1 MTLQCDNMEGSEAKM
16 KKTLILISIFIMML
30 VSCSGKKSSVNTTAN
45 KTIGLPNPVQE
56 STAEDIA
63 KELNVKF
70 AVPDGAKNIR
80 YSIVSGN
87 LAQMDFILNEAECTA
102 RIKRDAE
109 SEDISGFYYNWSN
122 ETPCTVGENAG
133 IAKWQITEVGEV
145 VGICLWQN
153 KASNLTYSVSMK
165 KNADSEKLIALAN
178 AVYITGGAPM
188 TYKMVSMAEGL
199 EIAKN
204 NPDAII
210 VDVRHDDEYKAGH
223 IPGAVLLTMETITA
237 ETAAKVLL
245 DKNQMILI
253 YCRSGRRSKIAA
265 QNLLDLGYTN
275 LIEFGGI
282 LDYKGKVEK

>member
-1 MTLQCDNMEGSEAKM
+1 M
-16 KKTLILISIFIMML
+16 KKTLILISIFMIML
-30 VSCSGKKSSVNTTAN
+30 VSCSGKKSAVNAAAN
-45 KTIGLPNPVQE
+45 KTAGLPNPVQE

-63 KELNVKF
+63 KKLNVKF
-70 AVPDGAKNIR
+70 AVPDDAKNIR
-80 YSIVSGN
+80 YSIIAGK
-87 LAQMDFILNEAECTA
+87 LAQMDFIWNEAECTA
-102 RIKRDAE
+102 RIKPDAE

-145 VGICLWQN
+145 VGICLWQK

-178 AVYITGGAPM
+178 DIYDAGGAPM
-188 TYKMVSMAEGL
+188 TYKMVSMTEGL

-237 ETAAKVLL
+237 ETAAKVLP

-275 LIEFGGI
+275 LIECGGI
-282 LDYKGKVEK
+282 LDYKGKIEE

>member
-1 MTLQCDNMEGSEAKM
+1 M
-16 KKTLILISIFIMML
+16 IML
-30 VSCSGKKSSVNTTAN
+30 VSCSGKKSAVNAAAN
-45 KTIGLPNPVQE
+45 KTIGLPNSVQE

-70 AVPDGAKNIR
+70 AIPDGAKNIR
-80 YSIVSGN
+80 YSVIAGN
-87 LAQMDFILNEAECTA
+87 LAQMDFIWNEAECTA

-109 SEDISGFYYNWSN
+109 SEDISGFYYNWPN

-133 IAKWQITEVGEV
+133 IAKWQKTEVGEV
-145 VGICLWQN
+145 FGICLWQN

-178 AVYITGGAPM
+178 DIYDAGGAPM
-188 TYKMVSMAEGL
+188 TYKMVSMTEGL

-210 VDVRHDDEYKAGH
+210 IDVRRDDEYKAGH

-237 ETAAKVLL
+237 ETAAKVLPN
-245 DKNQMILI
+245 KNQMILI

-282 LDYKGKVEK
+282 LDYKGKVEKQGE

>member
-1 MTLQCDNMEGSEAKM
+1 M
-16 KKTLILISIFIMML
+16 KKTLILISIFMIML
-30 VSCSGKKSSVNTTAN
+30 VSCSGKKSAVNAAAN
-45 KTIGLPNPVQE
+45 KTVGMPNPVQE
-56 STAEDIA
+56 STAEEIT
-63 KELNVKF
+63 ERLNVKF
-70 AVPDGAKNIR
+70 SVPDGAKNIL
-80 YSIVSGN
+80 YSVIAGN
-87 LAQMDFILNEAECTA
+87 LAQMDFIWNEAECTA
-102 RIKRDAE
+102 RIKPDAE

-153 KASNLTYSVSMK
+153 KNSNLTYSVSMK
-165 KNADSEKLIALAN
+165 KNADSEKLIKLAN
-178 AVYITGGAPM
+178 DIYDAGGAPM

-210 VDVRHDDEYKAGH
+210 VDVRRDDEYKSGH

-237 ETAAKVLL
+237 ETAAKVLP

-253 YCRSGRRSKIAA
+253 YCRSGRRSKMAA

>member
-1 MTLQCDNMEGSEAKM
+1 M
-16 KKTLILISIFIMML
+16 KKTLILISIFMMTL
-30 VSCSGKKSSVNTTAN
+30 ASCSGKN
-45 KTIGLPNPVQE
+45 KTADKAPAKQTVGLPKRIHE
-56 STAEDIA
+56 ASAEEIA
-63 KELNVKF
+63 EQLIVKF
-70 AVPDGAKNIR
+70 AVPDGAKDVR
-80 YSIVSGN
+80 YSIIAGN
-87 LAQMDFILNEAECTA
+87 LAQMDFIWNEAECTA
-102 RIKRDAE
+102 RIE
-109 SEDISGFYYNWSN
+109 QNSETEDIFGFYYNWSN

-178 AVYITGGAPM
+178 AVYVTGETSM
-188 TYKMVSMAEGL
+188 TYKMVSMADGL

-210 VDVRHDDEYKAGH
+210 VDVRRDDEYKAGH
-223 IPGAVLLTMETITA
+223 IPGAILLTMETITA
-237 ETAAKVLL
+237 ETAAKVLP
-245 DKNQMILI
+245 DKSQMILI
-253 YCRSGRRSKIAA
+253 YCRSGRRSKIAT

>member
-1 MTLQCDNMEGSEAKM
+1 M
-16 KKTLILISIFIMML
+16 KKTLILISIFVIML
-30 VSCSGKKSSVNTTAN
+30 ISCSGKKSAVNAVAN
-45 KTIGLPNPVQE
+45 KTVGLPNPVQE
-56 STAEDIA
+56 STAEDIV

-80 YSIVSGN
+80 YSIIAGN
-87 LAQMDFILNEAECTA
+87 LAQMDFIWNEAECTA

-153 KASNLTYSVSMK
+153 KTSNLTYSVSMK

-178 AVYITGGAPM
+178 AVYIAGGEPM

-210 VDVRHDDEYKAGH
+210 VDVRRDDEYKAGH

-237 ETAAKVLL
+237 ETAAKVLP
-245 DKNQMILI
+245 DKNQMILV

>member
-1 MTLQCDNMEGSEAKM
+1 MEGSEAKM
-16 KKTLILISIFIMML
+16 KKALILISIFIMIL
-30 VSCSGKKSSVNTTAN
+30 VSCSGKKSAVNTTAN
-45 KTIGLPNPVQE
+45 KTIGLPNPVQK

-80 YSIVSGN
+80 YSIIAGN
-87 LAQMDFILNEAECTA
+87 LAQMDFIWNEAECTA

-109 SEDISGFYYNWSN
+109 TGDISGFYYNWSN

-237 ETAAKVLL
+237 KTAAKVLP
-245 DKNQMILI
+245 DKSQMILI
-253 YCRSGRRSKIAA
+253 YCRSGRRSKISA
-265 QNLLDLGYTN
+265 QTLLELGYTN

>member
-1 MTLQCDNMEGSEAKM
+1 M
-16 KKTLILISIFIMML
+16 KKTLILISIFMIML
-30 VSCSGKKSSVNTTAN
+30 ISCSGKKSAVNAAAN
-45 KTIGLPNPVQE
+45 KTAGLPNPVQE

-63 KELNVKF
+63 KKLNVKF
-70 AVPDGAKNIR
+70 AVPDDAKNIR
-80 YSIVSGN
+80 YSIIAGN
-87 LAQMDFILNEAECTA
+87 LAQMDFIWNEAECTA

-178 AVYITGGAPM
+178 AVYIAGGEPM

-210 VDVRHDDEYKAGH
+210 VDVRRDDEYKAGH
-223 IPGAVLLTMETITA
+223 IPGAVLLTMETITE
-237 ETAAKVLL
+237 ETAAKVLSN
-245 DKNQMILI
+245 KNQMILI

>member
-1 MTLQCDNMEGSEAKM
+1 MEGSEAKM
-16 KKTLILISIFIMML
+16 KKTLILISIFMIML
-30 VSCSGKKSSVNTTAN
+30 VSCSGKKSAVNTTAN
-45 KTIGLPNPVQE
+45 KTVGMPNPVQE

-80 YSIVSGN
+80 YSIIAGN
-87 LAQMDFILNEAECTA
+87 LAQMDFIWNEAECTA

-109 SEDISGFYYNWSN
+109 SEDISGFYYNWPN

-133 IAKWQITEVGEV
+133 IAKWKITEVGEV

-165 KNADSEKLIALAN
+165 KNADSEKLVALAN
-178 AVYITGGAPM
+178 DIYDAGGMPM
-188 TYKMVSMAEGL
+188 TYKMVSMSEGI

-223 IPGAVLLTMETITA
+223 IPGAVLLTMETITE
-237 ETAAKVLL
+237 ETAAKVLP

-253 YCRSGRRSKIAA
+253 YCRSGRRSKISA
-265 QNLLDLGYTN
+265 QTLLELGYTN

>member
-1 MTLQCDNMEGSEAKM
+1 M
-16 KKTLILISIFIMML
+16 KKTLILILIFMIML
-30 VSCSGKKSSVNTTAN
+30 VSCSGKKSAVNAAAN
-45 KTIGLPNPVQE
+45 KTAGLPNPVQE
-56 STAEDIA
+56 STAEEIT
-63 KELNVKF
+63 KRLNVKF

-80 YSIVSGN
+80 YSMIAGN
-87 LAQMDFILNEAECTA
+87 LAQMDFIWNEAECTA

-178 AVYITGGAPM
+178 DIYDAGGAPM
-188 TYKMVSMAEGL
+188 TYKMVSMTEGL

-237 ETAAKVLL
+237 ETAAKVLP
-245 DKNQMILI
+245 DKKQMILI

-282 LDYKGKVEK
+282 LDNKGKVEK

>member
-1 MTLQCDNMEGSEAKM
+1 M
-16 KKTLILISIFIMML
+16 KKTLILISIFMIMI
-30 VSCSGKKSSVNTTAN
+30 VSCSGKKPAVNADAN
-45 KTIGLPNPVQE
+45 KTVGLPNPVQE
-56 STAEDIA
+56 STAEEITNR
-63 KELNVKF
+63 LNVKF
-70 AVPDGAKNIR
+70 AVPDNAKNIR
-80 YSIVSGN
+80 YSIIAGN
-87 LAQMDFILNEAECTA
+87 LAQMDFIWNEAECTA
-102 RIKRDAE
+102 RIKRNAE

-133 IAKWQITEVGEV
+133 IVKWQITEVGEA

-165 KNADSEKLIALAN
+165 KNADCEKLIALAN
-178 AVYITGGAPM
+178 DIYDAGGAPM
-188 TYKMVSMAEGL
+188 TYKMISMAEGL

-237 ETAAKVLL
+237 ETAAKVLP

-253 YCRSGRRSKIAA
+253 YCRSGRRSKMAA

-275 LIEFGGI
+275 LIEIGGI

>member
-1 MTLQCDNMEGSEAKM
+1 M
-16 KKTLILISIFIMML
+16 IML
-30 VSCSGKKSSVNTTAN
+30 VSCSGKKTAVNTTAN
-45 KTIGLPNPVQE
+45 KTVGLPNPVQE

-70 AVPDGAKNIR
+70 AVPDAAKNIR
-80 YSIVSGN
+80 YSIIAGN
-87 LAQMDFILNEAECTA
+87 LAQMDFIWNEAECTA

-109 SEDISGFYYNWSN
+109 LEDISGFYYNWSN

-178 AVYITGGAPM
+178 DIYDEGGMPM
-188 TYKMVSMAEGL
+188 TYKMVSIAEGL

-223 IPGAVLLTMETITA
+223 IPGAVLLTMETITE
-237 ETAAKVLL
+237 ETAAKVLPN
-245 DKNQMILI
+245 KSQMILI

-265 QNLLDLGYTN
+265 QTLLELGYTN

>member
-1 MTLQCDNMEGSEAKM
+1 M
-16 KKTLILISIFIMML
+16 KKTLILISIFMIML
-30 VSCSGKKSSVNTTAN
+30 VSCSGKKTAVNTTAN

-56 STAEDIA
+56 STAEDIT

-80 YSIVSGN
+80 YSIIAGN
-87 LAQMDFILNEAECTA
+87 LAQMDFIWNEAECTA

-109 SEDISGFYYNWSN
+109 TEDISGFYYNWSN

-133 IAKWQITEVGEV
+133 ISKWQITEVGEV

-223 IPGAVLLTMETITA
+223 IPEAVLLTMETITE
-237 ETAAKVLL
+237 ETAAKVLP

-275 LIEFGGI
+275 IIEFGGI

>member
-1 MTLQCDNMEGSEAKM
+1 M
-16 KKTLILISIFIMML
+16 KKTLILISIFMIML
-30 VSCSGKKSSVNTTAN
+30 VSCSGKKTAVNTTAN
-45 KTIGLPNPVQE
+45 KTVGLPNPVQE
-56 STAEDIA
+56 STAEEIT
-63 KELNVKF
+63 ERLNVKF
-70 AVPDGAKNIR
+70 AIPDGAKNIR
-80 YSIVSGN
+80 YSIIAGN
-87 LAQMDFILNEAECTA
+87 LAQMDFIWNEAECTA
-102 RIKRDAE
+102 RIQRNAE
-109 SEDISGFYYNWSN
+109 TEDISGFYYNWSN

-178 AVYITGGAPM
+178 AVYIAGATPM
-188 TYKMVSMAEGL
+188 SYKMVSKTDGL

-210 VDVRHDDEYKAGH
+210 VDVRRDDEYKAGH

-237 ETAAKVLL
+237 ETAAKVLP

-253 YCRSGRRSKIAA
+253 YCRSGGRSKIAA

>member
-1 MTLQCDNMEGSEAKM
+1 M

-30 VSCSGKKSSVNTTAN
+30 VSCSGKKSAVNTTAN

-87 LAQMDFILNEAECTA
+87 LVQMDFILNEAECTA

-165 KNADSEKLIALAN
+165 KNADSEKLVALAN
-178 AVYITGGAPM
+178 DIYDEGGMPM

-237 ETAAKVLL
+237 ETAAKVLP
-245 DKNQMILI
+245 DKSQMILI

-265 QNLLDLGYTN
+265 QTLLELGYTN

>member
-1 MTLQCDNMEGSEAKM
+1 M
-16 KKTLILISIFIMML
+16 KKTLILISIFMIML
-30 VSCSGKKSSVNTTAN
+30 VSCSGKKSAVNAAAN
-45 KTIGLPNPVQE
+45 KTAGLPNPVQE
-56 STAEDIA
+56 STAEEIT
-63 KELNVKF
+63 KRLNVKF

-80 YSIVSGN
+80 YSMIAGN
-87 LAQMDFILNEAECTA
+87 LAQMDFIWNEAECTA

-178 AVYITGGAPM
+178 DIYDAGGAPM
-188 TYKMVSMAEGL
+188 TYKMVSMTEGL

-210 VDVRHDDEYKAGH
+210 VDVRRDDEYKAGH

-237 ETAAKVLL
+237 ETAAKVLP

>member
-1 MTLQCDNMEGSEAKM
+1 M
-16 KKTLILISIFIMML
+16 KKTLILISIFMIML
-30 VSCSGKKSSVNTTAN
+30 VSCSGKKTAVNTTVN
-45 KTIGLPNPVQE
+45 KTVGLPNPVQE
-56 STAEDIA
+56 STAEEIT
-63 KELNVKF
+63 ERLNVKF
-70 AVPDGAKNIR
+70 AIPDGAKNIR
-80 YSIVSGN
+80 YSIIAGK
-87 LAQMDFILNEAECTA
+87 LAQMDFIWNEAECTA
-102 RIKRDAE
+102 RIQRNAE
-109 SEDISGFYYNWSN
+109 SKDISGFYYNWSN
-122 ETPCTVGENAG
+122 ETPCTIGENAG

-165 KNADSEKLIALAN
+165 
-178 AVYITGGAPM
+178 TF
-188 TYKMVSMAEGL
+188 KMISMAEGI

-210 VDVRHDDEYKAGH
+210 VDVRRDDEYKAGH

-237 ETAAKVLL
+237 ETAAKVLP
-245 DKNQMILI
+245 DKDQMILI

>member
-1 MTLQCDNMEGSEAKM
+1 M
-16 KKTLILISIFIMML
+16 KKTLILISIFMMTL
-30 VSCSGKKSSVNTTAN
+30 ASCSGKN
-45 KTIGLPNPVQE
+45 KTGENAPGKQTVGLPNPIHE
-56 STAEDIA
+56 SSAEEI
-63 KELNVKF
+63 EEQLNIKF
-70 AVPDGAKNIR
+70 AVPNSAKDVR
-80 YSIVSGN
+80 YSIIAEN
-87 LAQMDFILNEAECTA
+87 LAQMDFIWNEAECTA

-153 KASNLTYSVSMK
+153 KASNLTYNVSMK
-165 KNADSEKLIALAN
+165 KKADSEKLIALAN
-178 AVYITGGAPM
+178 AVYVTGETPM

-199 EIAKN
+199 EIAKK

-210 VDVRHDDEYKAGH
+210 VDVRRDDEYKAGH

-237 ETAAKVLL
+237 ETAAKVLP
-245 DKNQMILI
+245 DKDQMILI
-253 YCRSGRRSKIAA
+253 YCRSGRRSKISA
-265 QNLLDLGYTN
+265 QTLLELGYTN

-282 LDYKGKVEK
+282 LDYKGKIEK

>member
-1 MTLQCDNMEGSEAKM
+1 
-16 KKTLILISIFIMML
+16 
-30 VSCSGKKSSVNTTAN
+30 
-45 KTIGLPNPVQE
+45 
-56 STAEDIA
+56 
-63 KELNVKF
+63 
-70 AVPDGAKNIR
+70 
-80 YSIVSGN
+80 
-87 LAQMDFILNEAECTA
+87 MDFIWNEAECTA
-102 RIKRDAE
+102 RIKPDAE

-178 AVYITGGAPM
+178 DIYDAGGAPM

-210 VDVRHDDEYKAGH
+210 VDVRRDDEYKSGH

-237 ETAAKVLL
+237 ETAAKVLP

-253 YCRSGRRSKIAA
+253 YCRSGRRSKMAA

>member
-1 MTLQCDNMEGSEAKM
+1 MEGSEAKM
-16 KKTLILISIFIMML
+16 KKTLILISIFMIML
-30 VSCSGKKSSVNTTAN
+30 VSCSGKKSAVNTTAN

-70 AVPDGAKNIR
+70 AVPDGAKNIH
-80 YSIVSGN
+80 YSIIEGK
-87 LAQMDFILNEAECTA
+87 LAQMDFIWNEAECTA
-102 RIKRDAE
+102 RIQRAAE

-122 ETPCTVGENAG
+122 ETPCTVGANAG

-188 TYKMVSMAEGL
+188 TYKMVSMSEGI

-223 IPGAVLLTMETITA
+223 IPGAVLLTMETITE

-275 LIEFGGI
+275 IIEFGGI

>member
-1 MTLQCDNMEGSEAKM
+1 M
-16 KKTLILISIFIMML
+16 KKTLILISIFMIML
-30 VSCSGKKSSVNTTAN
+30 VSCSGKKSAVNTTAN

-80 YSIVSGN
+80 YSIIAGN

-178 AVYITGGAPM
+178 AVYIAGGVPM

-223 IPGAVLLTMETITA
+223 IPGAVLLTMETITE
-237 ETAAKVLL
+237 ETAAKVLP

-253 YCRSGRRSKIAA
+253 YCRSGRRSKIAT

>member
-1 MTLQCDNMEGSEAKM
+1 M
-16 KKTLILISIFIMML
+16 KKTLILISIFMIML
-30 VSCSGKKSSVNTTAN
+30 VSCSGKKSAVNTTAN

-80 YSIVSGN
+80 YSIIAGN
-87 LAQMDFILNEAECTA
+87 LAQMDFIWNEAECTA

-109 SEDISGFYYNWSN
+109 SEDISGFYYNWPN
-122 ETPCTVGENAG
+122 ETPCTVGANAG
-133 IAKWQITEVGEV
+133 IVKWQITEVGEV

-199 EIAKN
+199 EIVKN

-223 IPGAVLLTMETITA
+223 IPGAVLLTMETIT
-237 ETAAKVLL
+237 EKTAAKVLP

-265 QNLLDLGYTN
+265 QTLLELGYTN

>member
-1 MTLQCDNMEGSEAKM
+1 M
-16 KKTLILISIFIMML
+16 KKTLILISIFMIML
-30 VSCSGKKSSVNTTAN
+30 VSCSGKKSPVNAAAN
-45 KTIGLPNPVQE
+45 KTVDLPNPVQE

-80 YSIVSGN
+80 YSIIAGN
-87 LAQMDFILNEAECTA
+87 LAQMDFIWNEAECTA
-102 RIKRDAE
+102 RIKPDAE

-178 AVYITGGAPM
+178 DIYDAGGTPM
-188 TYKMVSMAEGL
+188 TYKMVSMTEGL

-237 ETAAKVLL
+237 ETAAKVLP
-245 DKNQMILI
+245 DKSQMILI

>member
-1 MTLQCDNMEGSEAKM
+1 M
-16 KKTLILISIFIMML
+16 KKTLILIWIFMMTL
-30 VSCSGKKSSVNTTAN
+30 ASCSGKN
-45 KTIGLPNPVQE
+45 KTGEKAPGKQTVGLPNPIHE
-56 STAEDIA
+56 SSAEEIA
-63 KELNVKF
+63 EQLNIKF
-70 AVPDGAKNIR
+70 AVPNSAKDVR
-80 YSIVSGN
+80 YSIIAGN
-87 LAQMDFILNEAECTA
+87 LAQMDFIWNEAECTA

-122 ETPCTVGENAG
+122 ETPCTIGENAG

-165 KNADSEKLIALAN
+165 KNADSEKLIVLAN
-178 AVYITGGAPM
+178 AVYVTGETSM

-210 VDVRHDDEYKAGH
+210 VDVRRDDEYKAGH

-237 ETAAKVLL
+237 ETAAKVLP
-245 DKNQMILI
+245 DKSQMILI

-265 QNLLDLGYTN
+265 QTLLELGYSN